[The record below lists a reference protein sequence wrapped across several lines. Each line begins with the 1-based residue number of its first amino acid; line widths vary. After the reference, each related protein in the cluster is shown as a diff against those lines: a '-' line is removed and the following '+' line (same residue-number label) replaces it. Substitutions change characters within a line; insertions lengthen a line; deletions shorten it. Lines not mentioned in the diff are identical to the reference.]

1 MSNGPLGGFMPTP
14 PAPSQPPQVK
24 VDTTADSRGNFN
36 NFLKNMNSAAMFTPP
51 IAPLGLGSGMPSAI
65 QPTINPMNDID
76 IFNQPVQMMFN
87 GGEAEDFS
95 DFAGFEDSSDPFGG
109 GGGQDS
115 FQDSGNDEQ
124 IIGTPVDISQE
135 VAALPDVFTGT
146 DAGMFSDDPSSATPM
161 GLAMPSGQNLGSK
174 LPTINFNQKAIQNAL
189 SQFPDANRYAK
200 GDIESVLQDFAKN
213 NDIVGALDYFQKD
226 SLDGDKVGLG
236 EKVVNSIIQASNVNP
251 SAFSASAFNQ
261 IMPNEAD
268 KILNLGKGVDELL
281 REGEIAQNFRNKDY
295 NLPSDI
301 SLNNLIAATTPGTRQ
316 YKATRGGDLSSIK
329 EGGSPFSPNPLM
341 NRILQE
347 DEITQNF
354 RNRDYELPSNISLND
369 LIAATTPGT
378 RLYEATKGDDL
389 SMFKGDP
396 FDPNPLNDRILQ
408 SEPGSDMRG
417 GRRDPFDS
425 GLRGSL
431 QTGTSQD
438 VIDTAK
444 NAIRASAGNNMA
456 IDNLVSQFGSLDP
469 SIAELAGRT
478 KRGVGEIGEIR
489 PGDVED
495 LSGTPTKLFTGKADP
510 FVGPDLDAL
519 QSFPP
524 IINEELLNVTEKDK
538 VGFDTVPKGARIF
551 GGKKITNLPTGATT
565 NAVPVDGVTTSV
577 VPETYEENVGR
588 AFSPERMAE
597 IERLE
602 NVPVGQTQAGKG
614 TDPTFLESQGFPT
627 PLTFVGD
634 LIERKNRER
643 MATDIALGRPQGFF
657 EGLGGFTAKPAG
669 SMQEYM
675 KYAQPNY
682 SFGDTSAVSKS
693 IPESQLVRGNTG
705 RVTGIKDARGN
716 LVTGVSPDEN
726 MFQDDGSEEIIRRK
740 LLPVAAKEEDAV
752 DSVPNVFGGTSPST
766 EVATVPTVVASP
778 FAPSSAKIN
787 PVTFNTGDL
796 NKLIEMLTGVAAK
809 PIVSA
814 QKGGVIGMA
823 NGGLIK
829 AVDDFLAAS

>member
-14 PAPSQPPQVK
+14 PSPSQPPQVK

-51 IAPLGLGSGMPSAI
+51 IAPLGLGSGMSSAI

-76 IFNQPVQMMFN
+76 IFNQPVQMMFD
-87 GGEAEDFS
+87 GGAAGDYS

-109 GGGQDS
+109 G
-115 FQDSGNDEQ
+115 NDDFSKDEEV
-124 IIGTPVDISQE
+124 IGTPVDISQE

-146 DAGMFSDDPSSATPM
+146 DAGMFADDPSSATPM
-161 GLAMPSGQNLGSK
+161 GLAMPSGQNFGSK
-174 LPTINFNQKAIQNAL
+174 LPAINFNQKAIENAL
-189 SQFPDANRYAK
+189 NQFPDANSNMK
-200 GDIESVLQDFAKN
+200 KDIRVQLEDFANN

-226 SLDGDKVGLG
+226 SLDGDKMGLG

-251 SAFSASAFNQ
+251 SNFSAKAFNFDQ
-261 IMPNEAD
+261 IMPTEAD
-268 KILNLGKGVDELL
+268 KILNLGKGADEINK
-281 REGEIAQNFRNKDY
+281 EIPVPFGKIGADTT
-295 NLPSDI
+295 I
-301 SLNNLIAATTPGTRQ
+301 SPDGTITRKIITTPSYDLDQ
-316 YKATRGGDLSSIK
+316 MMDIEKAVGESGATSNITPSI
-329 EGGSPFSPNPLM
+329 F
-341 NRILQE
+341 
-347 DEITQNF
+347 D
-354 RNRDYELPSNISLND
+354 PSNITEGALGARN
-369 LIAATTPGT
+369 
-378 RLYEATKGDDL
+378 R
-389 SMFKGDP
+389 
-396 FDPNPLNDRILQ
+396 
-408 SEPGSDMRG
+408 
-417 GRRDPFDS
+417 
-425 GLRGSL
+425 
-431 QTGTSQD
+431 GTSQLDDNRDVNRQQD
-438 VIDTAK
+438 VINTAK

-456 IDNLVSQFGSLDP
+456 IDNLVAQFGSLDP

-524 IINEELLNVTEKDK
+524 IINEEVLNVTEKDK
-538 VGFDTVPKGARIF
+538 LGFDTVPKGARIF

-597 IERLE
+597 IERLY
-602 NVPVGQTQAGKG
+602 NVPVGQTQVGKG

-627 PLTFVGD
+627 PVTFLGD
-634 LIERKNRER
+634 FIERANRER

-740 LLPVAAKEEDAV
+740 LLPVAAKEEEKEDKPPNIIGGG
-752 DSVPNVFGGTSPST
+752 VPVPVP
-766 EVATVPTVVASP
+766 EPVPTVVASP
-778 FAPSSAKIN
+778 FAPSSAKVSPIN
-787 PVTFNTGDL
+787 FETGDL

-814 QKGGVIGMA
+814 QKGGVIGME

-829 AVDDFLAAS
+829 AVDDFLAAG

>member
-109 GGGQDS
+109 GGQDS
-115 FQDSGNDEQ
+115 FEDSGNDEQ

-146 DAGMFSDDPSSATPM
+146 DTSMFSDDPSSATPM
-161 GLAMPSGQNLGSK
+161 GLAMPSGQNFGSK
-174 LPTINFNQKAIQNAL
+174 LPAINFNQKAIENAL
-189 SQFPDANRYAK
+189 NQFPDANRYVK
-200 GDIESVLQDFAKN
+200 GDIESVLQDFANN

-226 SLDGDKVGLG
+226 SLDGDKMGLG

-251 SAFSASAFNQ
+251 STFSAKAFSQ
-261 IMPNEAD
+261 IMPNED
-268 KILNLGKGVDELL
+268 KILDLGKG
-281 REGEIAQNFRNKDY
+281 A
-295 NLPSDI
+295 
-301 SLNNLIAATTPGTRQ
+301 
-316 YKATRGGDLSSIK
+316 
-329 EGGSPFSPNPLM
+329 
-341 NRILQE
+341 
-347 DEITQNF
+347 DEINKEIPVPFGKIGADTTISPDGTITRKITSTPSYDLDQIMDIEKAVGESGATSAITPSIFDSSNITEGALGA
-354 RNRDYELPSNISLND
+354 RNR
-369 LIAATTPGT
+369 
-378 RLYEATKGDDL
+378 
-389 SMFKGDP
+389 
-396 FDPNPLNDRILQ
+396 
-408 SEPGSDMRG
+408 
-417 GRRDPFDS
+417 
-425 GLRGSL
+425 
-431 QTGTSQD
+431 GTSQD
-438 VIDTAK
+438 TIETAK

-469 SIAELAGRT
+469 SIGKLAEGI
-478 KRGVGEIGEIR
+478 KSGVGEIGEIR

-495 LSGTPTKLFTGKADP
+495 LSGTPTSLPSAL
-510 FVGPDLDAL
+510 GPLNIVSTQGAL
-519 QSFPP
+519 PAKS
-524 IINEELLNVTEKDK
+524 
-538 VGFDTVPKGARIF
+538 TVPALPAKIANVPEIDSSGIPYREDRALGTLPFRPDADAFDDGAMRGETIQQ
-551 GGKKITNLPTGATT
+551 
-565 NAVPVDGVTTSV
+565 V
-577 VPETYEENVGR
+577 VNRLNRPSETYEENVGR

-597 IERLE
+597 IERLY

-614 TDPTFLESQGFPT
+614 TDPTFFESQGFPT
-627 PLTFVGD
+627 PVTFLGD
-634 LIERKNRER
+634 FIERANRER

-693 IPESQLVRGNTG
+693 IPEGQLVRGNTG
-705 RVTGIKDARGN
+705 RVIGIKDARGN
-716 LVTGVSPDEN
+716 LVTGTDPDKN
-726 MFQDDGSEEIIRRK
+726 IFQDDDGSEEIIRKK
-740 LLPVAAKEEDAV
+740 LLPVAAKEEEKEDKPPNIIGGG
-752 DSVPNVFGGTSPST
+752 DPPPVP
-766 EVATVPTVVASP
+766 EIVPTVVASP

-787 PVTFNTGDL
+787 PVNFDTGDL

-814 QKGGVIGMA
+814 KKGGVIGMA

-829 AVDDFLAAS
+829 AVDDFLAAG